1 MQNSER
7 SSPGPGVEA
16 SVVIATQDRKDAL
29 RQVINSLMHQT
40 LRPEIVVLD
49 DCSRDGTPEMVRSE
63 FPDVQLVTTDAP
75 LGYVAHRT
83 EGGRRA
89 HGRIIFF
96 LDDDMVLESNE
107 TLEHTLGEF
116 DHPRVGALAIPFMEA
131 WDREVR
137 FRAPAPTPPFAT
149 FRFAGGSSAVR
160 RDVFLA
166 VGGFRPELFLLGE
179 ESDYCL
185 RMLAAGF
192 VTRLGT
198 APPMLHLRLPPDDL
212 RAKAF
217 YGRRNDVL
225 YAWRNVPMPYL
236 PMRLVKVA
244 AQSAVVGATF
254 REPVAAARGTA
265 RGVWQAARDPGQRD
279 PVSRDVYRLAHRLK
293 KRHAIPIHETE
304 HELPSP
310 RPTAPVE
317 A

>member
-1 MQNSER
+1 MQNSKR
-7 SSPGPGVEA
+7 SSSAPEVEA
-16 SVVIATQDRKDAL
+16 SVVIATQDRRDAL
-29 RQVINSLMHQT
+29 RQVIESLLGQT
-40 LRPEIVVLD
+40 LHSEILVLD
-49 DCSRDGTPEMVRSE
+49 DCSRDGTADMVRSE
-63 FPDVQLVTTDAP
+63 FPDVRLVTSDAA

-89 HGRIIFF
+89 RGAVVFF
-96 LDDDMVLESNE
+96 LDDDMVLESNR
-107 TLEHTLGEF
+107 TLEHALSEF
-116 DHPRVGALAIPFMEA
+116 DHPRVGALALPFMEA
-131 WDREVR
+131 SDRQVR
-137 FRAPAPTPPFAT
+137 FRAPAPSPQFAT

-198 APPMLHLRLPPDDL
+198 APAMLHLRLPPDDL

-236 PMRLVKVA
+236 PVRLVKVA
-244 AQSAVVGATF
+244 TQSAVTGAAF
-254 REPVAAARGTA
+254 REPLAAARGTA
-265 RGVWQAARDPGQRD
+265 RGVWQAARDPSQRD
-279 PVSRDVYRLAHRLK
+279 PVSRHVYRLAHRLK
-293 KRHAIPIHETE
+293 KRHAIPIHEME
-304 HELPSP
+304 HELPP
-310 RPTAPVE
+310 LRPTAPVE